1 MICYNYTEVKFMK
14 RDETRAIK
22 IGNLTIGGN
31 NEVIIQSMTNTKTKD
46 IKATVKQIN
55 ELADAGCQLVRLAVL
70 NMEDALAIKEIKSQV
85 NIPLVADIHFDYRLA
100 LQAIESGIDKIRIN
114 PGNIGSIDKVK
125 LVVEACK
132 KRQIPIRIGVNGGSL
147 EKDILEKY
155 GRPTAKGMIESA
167 KKHVEILESLDFYDI
182 CISLK
187 SSNTL
192 LTIEA
197 YQLASETFP
206 YPLHIGVTE
215 AGTKLGGTIK
225 SSLGIGT
232 ILYQGIGNTIRVSLS
247 DNPIEEIKVGKILL
261 KELELIDNVP
271 TLVSCPTCGRI
282 QYDLIPI
289 AKEIEDFLNTIK
301 ANITV
306 AIMGCAVNGPGE
318 AKHADIGIAGGVNE
332 GLLIKKGEIIRKVK
346 QENIFDELKKEILK
360 MIK

>member
-1 MICYNYTEVKFMK
+1 MK
-14 RDETRAIK
+14 RNETRAIK
-22 IGNLTIGGN
+22 VGNLVIGGN
-31 NEVIIQSMTNTKTKD
+31 DQVIIQSMTNTKTKD
-46 IKATVKQIN
+46 IEATVKQIN
-55 ELADAGCQLVRLAVL
+55 DLANSGCQLVRLAVL
-70 NMEDALAIKEIKSQV
+70 NMDDALAIKEIKSRV

-125 LVVEACK
+125 LVVEGRK
-132 KRQIPIRIGVNGGSL
+132 KKHIPIRIGVNGGSL

-155 GRPTAKGMIESA
+155 GKPTAKAMIESA

-225 SSLGIGT
+225 SSFGIGT

-247 DNPIEEIKVGKILL
+247 DSPLEEIKVAKTLL

-271 TLVSCPTCGRI
+271 TLISCPTCGRI

-289 AKEIEDFLNTIK
+289 AKEIEDFLNTINS
-301 ANITV
+301 NITV

-346 QENIFDELKKEILK
+346 QDDIVDELKKEIIK
-360 MIK
+360 MTK